1 MAHHQSITDDRIHDA
16 AEEAICGLGNPGF
29 CKACGADYD
38 GIEPD
43 GGPVECPECGEFQV
57 YGTMEFLY

>member
-1 MAHHQSITDDRIHDA
+1 MNNPITPERIQQA
-16 AEEAICGLGNPGF
+16 AEEALFGLGNPGF
-29 CKACGADYD
+29 CKACGEDYE

-57 YGTMEFLY
+57 FGSMEFMF